1 MGEKHSFIPEERAN
15 PEEIEKSIGEYTTI
29 YISLITSYTYD
40 WYIERERHMFAQE
53 TYILKPNQFIDQEEM
68 CKENKTLID
77 CFDLVF
83 VPIGDSE
90 EMNKYFS
97 CKRSRR
103 YVDTA
108 IQLTFNEDT
117 LLHKHVF
124 DTDLWGDLLSV
135 VGRFI
140 KFNFANVQFTS
151 TQSYFSLEDLPNNT
165 IQYSVKAADSIF
177 DFEIKTILPKKE
189 FVEFILVE
197 TIKFSELMMK
207 YGFNKK
213 YYEDR
218 IKRATQWL
226 CCVDFL

>member
-1 MGEKHSFIPEERAN
+1 
-15 PEEIEKSIGEYTTI
+15 
-29 YISLITSYTYD
+29 
-40 WYIERERHMFAQE
+40 MFAQE
-53 TYILKPNQFIDQEEM
+53 TYILKPNQFINQEEM

-83 VPIGDSE
+83 VPMGDSE

-108 IQLTFNEDT
+108 IHLTFNEDT

-124 DTDLWGDLLSV
+124 DTDLWGDLLSLV
-135 VGRFI
+135 SRFI

-151 TQSYFSLEDLPNNT
+151 TQSYFSLVDLPNNT

-177 DFEIKTILPKKE
+177 DFEIETILPKKE

-197 TIKFSELMMK
+197 TIKFSELMIK
-207 YGFNKK
+207 SGFNKK

-226 CCVDFL
+226 YCVDFL

>member
-1 MGEKHSFIPEERAN
+1 
-15 PEEIEKSIGEYTTI
+15 
-29 YISLITSYTYD
+29 
-40 WYIERERHMFAQE
+40 MFAQE
-53 TYILKPNQFIDQEEM
+53 TYILKPKQFINQEEM
-68 CKENKTLID
+68 CKENKTFID

-83 VPIGDSE
+83 VPLDDRE

-97 CKRSRR
+97 CKRDRR

-108 IQLTFNEDT
+108 IHLIFNEDT

-124 DTDLWGDLLSV
+124 ETDLWGDLLSLV
-135 VGRFI
+135 SRFI

-151 TQSYFSLEDLPNNT
+151 TESYFSLVDLQSNI
-165 IQYSVKAADSIF
+165 IQYSVKVTDSIF
-177 DFEIKTILPKKE
+177 DFEIETILPKKE

-197 TIKFSELMMK
+197 TIKFSELMIMS
-207 YGFNKK
+207 GFNQK

-226 CCVDFL
+226 YCVDYL